1 MNNEEYRND
10 LMDII
15 MRMQNTLSLQRLLE
29 LATYLYQKE
38 IGN

>member
-10 LMDII
+10 LIDII
-15 MRMQNTLSLQRLLE
+15 MRMQSTSSLQRLLE
-29 LATYLYQKE
+29 LAIYLYQKE